1 MTITTLRPYIT
12 DPFVISKMI
21 PSWTT
26 HLAYADKLYFVAAS
40 YCNGDN
46 QISQSGSRNLLL
58 VFSVSLRIETELNT
72 FEIGANKR
80 LAGSQTRNA
89 RLSFQTDASGA
100 QFKIFSLNECV
111 LFFNPIFSECLTV
124 IVLLTVTVTSTAVTA
139 EWLISVRFGQIIAD
153 KYMGA
158 VPCSRSPRFW

>member
-111 LFFNPIFSECLTV
+111 LFFNPIFSECSNGDR
-124 IVLLTVTVTSTAVTA
+124 VTDGNSNFNGSNCRMVDLSA
-139 EWLISVRFGQIIAD
+139 IR
-153 KYMGA
+153 
-158 VPCSRSPRFW
+158 PNNSR